1 MDRCTRM
8 DRSDM
13 CTQDRGTMWSA
24 GNSAMRMVHSGRDT
38 LVSERKLKVARTY
51 LCMLAIEE
59 CWPRRERRWRGLR
72 MRVDRRR
79 IESEFFSGQL
89 RGIAATNALELGI
102 DVGHI
107 DVTLHL
113 GFPGTVARLKVL
125 LIHSD
130 TYTSLGSLWQQAG
143 RSGRRGKPSLSVFV
157 AFDGPLDQY
166 FMRCPEK
173 LFQAPIECCHIDAQ
187 SKQVL
192 EQHLVCAALEHPL
205 SLIYDEKY
213 FSSCLNSAIMALES
227 RGYLSCDSS
236 RGSARIWSYIGQERM
251 PSYGICI
258 RAIES
263 ERYKVIDQQKNIVL
277 EEIEESK
284 AFFQVYEGAV
294 YMNQGRYYLVKK
306 LDLSSKVAFCQEAD
320 LKYYTKTRDYT
331 DIHVIGGDVAYAAN
345 ATVEL
350 SLPKYSYESQAVWIQ
365 VPQSVKT
372 AVEKANLA
380 FRAGLHAASHAVL
393 NIVPI
398 YIICN
403 SSDLAP
409 ECFNPHDT
417 RYFPERILLYDQH
430 PGGTGLSMRAQ
441 PFFTEMLTAALQLVT
456 SCCCSGDTGCPN
468 CVQSLACHEYNGLLN
483 KDAAIMIIKV
493 RLLEP

>member
-1 MDRCTRM
+1 
-8 DRSDM
+8 
-13 CTQDRGTMWSA
+13 
-24 GNSAMRMVHSGRDT
+24 
-38 LVSERKLKVARTY
+38 
-51 LCMLAIEE
+51 
-59 CWPRRERRWRGLR
+59 
-72 MRVDRRR
+72 
-79 IESEFFSGQL
+79 
-89 RGIAATNALELGI
+89 
-102 DVGHI
+102 
-107 DVTLHL
+107 
-113 GFPGTVARLKVL
+113 
-125 LIHSD
+125 
-130 TYTSLGSLWQQAG
+130 
-143 RSGRRGKPSLSVFV
+143 
-157 AFDGPLDQY
+157 
-166 FMRCPEK
+166 
-173 LFQAPIECCHIDAQ
+173 
-187 SKQVL
+187 
-192 EQHLVCAALEHPL
+192 
-205 SLIYDEKY
+205 
-213 FSSCLNSAIMALES
+213 
-227 RGYLSCDSS
+227 
-236 RGSARIWSYIGQERM
+236 M

-393 NIVPI
+393 NIVPMNVSVSHKENSLHRHI
-398 YIICN
+398 DTVGVGTRNGDSHLAAPSRVLFLYPSYYKRPSRYIICN

-483 KDAAIMIIKV
+483 KDAAIMIIKGV
-493 RLLEP
+493 IESEKAAFGRVGDVADRD